1 MFSSAIDHKI
11 RSSRSLALRPLWKQ
25 QKIAAEGNCPMHLRL
40 TRSYRLSILIFA
52 ALCCPQF
59 SPVADGQSQTVR
71 KTLDKLTELQGY
83 PCAKGY
89 AWFFLDGPMRRCTV
103 DREVA
108 FGEAT
113 VPAGSMIA
121 LTREGKPDFVQL
133 SHDTVIA
140 GSNCGGGGWLGLAE
154 GLTTSFYPSGKL
166 KQCFLASDQTVQGVP
181 CMNGGFFGDGMGGGT
196 KFREDGTL
204 ASCRLAKDFGKWRRG
219 ERFVR
224 VP

>member
-11 RSSRSLALRPLWKQ
+11 RSSHSRALRPLWKQ
-25 QKIAAEGNCPMHLRL
+25 REIAAEGNRSMYLRL

-52 ALCCPQF
+52 AICCTHF
-59 SPVADGQSQTVR
+59 SPVAGGQSQTVR
-71 KTLDKLTELQGY
+71 KTLDKPTKLQGY
-83 PCAKGY
+83 PCAKGHT
-89 AWFFLDGPMRRCTV
+89 WFFLDGPMRRCTV

-113 VPAGSMIA
+113 IPAGSLIA

-140 GSNCGGGGWLGLAE
+140 GSICGGGGRLGVAE

-166 KQCFLASDQTVQGVP
+166 KQCFLAADQTVQGVP
-181 CMNGGFFGDGMGGGT
+181 CMNGGFFGDGMGGGA
-196 KFREDGTL
+196 KFREDGSL
-204 ASCRLAKDFGKWRRG
+204 ASCKLTKDFGKWRHG
-219 ERFVR
+219 ERFVQA
-224 VP
+224 P